1 MDHSASE
8 GRGLE
13 RGSATITTL
22 VAFGL
27 FLTFFVTFAQYSV
40 WLYGR
45 GTVRS
50 AALEAARAAS
60 PLEALPGSCER
71 RFDDVRSGLLGG
83 SLGEQ
88 VGAARCDI
96 GVELVVVTADVDF
109 EPWLPVS
116 PGWSFTVTATSVRET
131 EPE

>member
-1 MDHSASE
+1 MDRSVSDRRTA
-8 GRGLE
+8 E

-27 FLTFFVTFAQYSV
+27 FLTFFVTFAQFSV
-40 WLYGR
+40 WLYAR

-50 AALEAARAAS
+50 ASLEAARAAS

-83 SLGEQ
+83 TLGEQ
-88 VGAARCDI
+88 VGSPRCEI
-96 GVELVVVTADVDF
+96 GPELVVVSTDVDF
-109 EPWLPVS
+109 EPWLPMS

>member
-1 MDHSASE
+1 MDRLVSE
-8 GRGLE
+8 ARRSE

-60 PLEALPGSCER
+60 PLEALPGACER

-83 SLGEQ
+83 TLGDQ
-88 VGAARCDI
+88 VGSARCVI
-96 GVELVVVTADVDF
+96 GPEVVVVTANVDF

>member
-1 MDHSASE
+1 MP
-8 GRGLE
+8 
-13 RGSATITTL
+13 TL

-27 FLTFFVTFAQYSV
+27 FLTFFVTFAQFSV
-40 WLYGR
+40 WLYAR

-50 AALEAARAAS
+50 ASLEAARAAS
-60 PLEALPGSCER
+60 PLEALPGACER

-88 VGAARCDI
+88 VGSPRCDI
-96 GVELVVVTADVDF
+96 GAELVVVSTDVDF
-109 EPWLPVS
+109 EPWLPIS